1 MSLLTIAG
9 LNLSCGGQQI
19 LRDVDLEV
27 EEGSRTCVMGRS
39 GMGKTT
45 LLKCI
50 MGLLPATT
58 SAMTFDGT
66 DLRALPSDARAAL
79 GIGYVP
85 QGGEMVPHLTVDENL
100 RAGLELSAA
109 GPQAVPRLV
118 YDLVPQLAQMKR
130 RRGEELS
137 AGERQQLAI
146 GRALVCEPKL
156 LILDEPTHGIQPAL
170 VHEIGT
176 ILRDL
181 NTTLGV
187 TLLLV
192 DNNLPF
198 ARRVSSDF
206 RILEEGRIVANGPI
220 EGLTND
226 IIAEHLST

>member
-1 MSLLTIAG
+1 
-9 LNLSCGGQQI
+9 
-19 LRDVDLEV
+19 
-27 EEGSRTCVMGRS
+27 
-39 GMGKTT
+39 
-45 LLKCI
+45 
-50 MGLLPATT
+50 
-58 SAMTFDGT
+58 
-66 DLRALPSDARAAL
+66 
-79 GIGYVP
+79 
-85 QGGEMVPHLTVDENL
+85 MVPHLTVDENL

-109 GPQAVPRLV
+109 GPQAVPRLI